1 MCDREPLL
9 KRPHRGNR
17 LPSSCKS
24 IEVGG
29 AIQIISEGPDKPILQ
44 FGPDGF
50 GDCPKPV
57 KWPKPRIPELFNA
70 HDLKTEI
77 PDSERAYIRLD
88 RIGGGQFSA
97 VINGVELDTPSV
109 VEAATHPHIAR

>member
-57 KWPKPRIPELFNA
+57 KWPKPRIPELFNE
-70 HDLKTEI
+70 K
-77 PDSERAYIRLD
+77 LD
-88 RIGGGQFSA
+88 GKQINIICMMVNSLPAGRSFAAVFLARILGEYMLVGG
-97 VINGVELDTPSV
+97 
-109 VEAATHPHIAR
+109 